1 MAFPRINPSSRANPD
16 TGFGNKPEYIGGRF
30 MNKDGSFNL
39 RKVGLSFWKRSSM
52 YSYLQE
58 ASWLKFVG
66 IILLFYLF
74 VNFLFTGIYLLIG
87 QDQFQGLLSS
97 SYWGRIR
104 EVFYFSTQTFTTVG
118 YGRINPVGDG
128 ADIIAAIESMAGWLF
143 FALVTGLLYGRFTRP
158 QAFIAFSEN
167 ALISPFKH
175 GTGLMFR
182 MAPYKSNHHLSDVKI
197 VVNLSFI
204 APDDDKPEY
213 RFYQLSLER
222 SRVDMFNMNWT
233 VVHPIEGDSPLLDF
247 AEADLE
253 RSDLEIMVQVT
264 GFNPIFSNVV
274 MQRTSYTYK
283 EIVWGAKFD
292 PMYHES
298 ADGTTTILE
307 LNKLNSFSRVSLNVK
322 QPS

>member
-1 MAFPRINPSSRANPD
+1 
-16 TGFGNKPEYIGGRF
+16 
-30 MNKDGSFNL
+30 
-39 RKVGLSFWKRSSM
+39 
-52 YSYLQE
+52 
-58 ASWLKFVG
+58 
-66 IILLFYLF
+66 
-74 VNFLFTGIYLLIG
+74 
-87 QDQFQGLLSS
+87 
-97 SYWGRIR
+97 
-104 EVFYFSTQTFTTVG
+104 
-118 YGRINPVGDG
+118 
-128 ADIIAAIESMAGWLF
+128 
-143 FALVTGLLYGRFTRP
+143 VTGLLYGRFTRP

-247 AEADLE
+247 TEEDLV
-253 RSDLEIMVQVT
+253 RSDLEILVQVT
-264 GFNPIFSNVV
+264 GFNPVFSNLV

-307 LNKLNSFSRVSLNVK
+307 LNKLNSFNKASLDVK
-322 QPS
+322 HPS